1 MLTINLKEANINLL
15 QQIFYSEESR
25 DGFEANL
32 ELNRLVD
39 KYSITKEMVW
49 KYAEGSEHVRG
60 DMLASLVLGF
70 TSSRVESFTED
81 FEDEVTHKM
90 VPVERYHYLDET
102 IFQSESG
109 EYEQAKKAFE
119 EAIPLASD
127 SKLIGWHHAFIASDV
142 DKTIMAE
149 LKKRGYSKNQVKYPR
164 IKVN

>member
-1 MLTINLKEANINLL
+1 MLTVNYKEANINLL
-15 QQIFYSEESR
+15 QQIFYSEESK
-25 DGFEANL
+25 DGFEADL

-39 KYSITKEMVW
+39 KYQISKEMVW
-49 KYAEGSEHVRG
+49 KYADGSEQVRG

-70 TSSRVESFTED
+70 TCPKVEFFTED
-81 FEDEVTHKM
+81 FEDEVTHRM
-90 VPVERYHYLDET
+90 VPFERPHYLEKT

-142 DKTIMAE
+142 DETIMAE
-149 LKKRGYSKNQVKYPR
+149 LKKRGYSEDQVKYPR
-164 IKVN
+164 IKVD

>member
-1 MLTINLKEANINLL
+1 MLTVNSKEANINLL
-15 QQIFYSEESR
+15 QHIFYSEESK
-25 DGFEANL
+25 DGFEADL

-49 KYAEGSEHVRG
+49 KYADSSEQVRG

-70 TSSRVESFTED
+70 TSSRVEFFLEE

-90 VPVERYHYLDET
+90 VPVERPHYLDET

-127 SKLIGWHHAFIASDV
+127 SKLIGWHHAFNASEIDETV
-142 DKTIMAE
+142 MTE
-149 LKKRGYSKNQVKYPR
+149 LKKRGYSEDQVKYPR
-164 IKVN
+164 Q

>member
-1 MLTINLKEANINLL
+1 MLTVNYKEANINLL
-15 QQIFYSEESR
+15 QHIFYSEESK
-25 DGFEANL
+25 DGFEADL

-49 KYAEGSEHVRG
+49 KYADGSEQVRG

-70 TSSRVESFTED
+70 TSSRVEFFLEE

-90 VPVERYHYLDET
+90 VPVERPHYL
-102 IFQSESG
+102 
-109 EYEQAKKAFE
+109 AFE

-142 DKTIMAE
+142 DETIMTE
-149 LKKRGYSKNQVKYPR
+149 LKKRGYSEDQVKYPR
-164 IKVN
+164 IKVD